1 MTVNPII
8 KWVRDVKSY
17 LTEETTYMAKN
28 IRKYSQSH

>member
-8 KWVRDVKSY
+8 KWVRDVKSC
-17 LTEETTYMAKN
+17 LTEEITCMVKN